1 MTTPSQA
8 SRKGSFLDLDETAD
22 MLETSARLLRLL
34 SLLQSRRSWP
44 GAELAERLDVTTRTV
59 RNDIE
64 RLRQLGYAVDATP
77 GVAGGY
83 RLVDGGALPPLL
95 LDDDDAV
102 AIAVSLR
109 TAADRA
115 VTGLD
120 ETSLRALTKLQQV
133 LPSRLRHRVDALL
146 TSMVPVVP
154 MGPTVDTDVLTTLA
168 GACRDAER
176 VRFDYRTHG
185 GASASRAV
193 EPHRLVSWRGRW
205 YLVGWDLDRDD
216 WRTFRLDRLELRRT
230 LGPRFTPRELP
241 EDGDVARFVD
251 RGVGAAT
258 WEVRARVRVH
268 APAAVLRDRL
278 PPAVQVVEADDATGS
293 CLIDVGS
300 DSPEMLAVH
309 LGMLGADFEVTDP
322 PELVEA
328 VRRLADRYRR
338 GVAPGHA
345 GAGSVLP
352 GGK

>member
-1 MTTPSQA
+1 
-8 SRKGSFLDLDETAD
+8 
-22 MLETSARLLRLL
+22 MLETSARLLQML

-44 GAELAERLDVTTRTV
+44 GAELAERLGVTTRTV
-59 RNDIE
+59 RNDVD

-77 GVAGGY
+77 GAAGGY

-109 TAADRA
+109 TAADRS

-120 ETSLRALTKLQQV
+120 ETALRALTKLQQV

-146 TSMVPVVP
+146 TAMVPVVP
-154 MGPTVDTDVLTTLA
+154 MGPSVDADVLTTLA

-176 VRFDYRTHG
+176 VRFDYRTHD
-185 GASASRAV
+185 GASASRSV
-193 EPHRLVSWRGRW
+193 EPHRLVSWRSRW
-205 YLVGWDLDRDD
+205 YLVGWDLDRDG
-216 WRTFRLDRLELRRT
+216 WRTFRVDRLELRRT

-241 EDGDVARFVD
+241 DDGDVARFVD

-268 APAAVLRDRL
+268 APADALRSRL
-278 PPAVQVVEADDATGS
+278 PPAVRVIDTDADGSDDTDAGAS
-293 CLIDVGS
+293 CVIEVGS
-300 DSPEMLAVH
+300 DSAEMLAVH

-338 GVAPGHA
+338 GVVPGHA

-352 GGK
+352 GGSERPRAEQGA